1 MIKLIDIILEIKING
16 KDIIKKDELKLVQKE
31 LSDLKATKGKDN
43 EPKNFTYQLNYLNKR
58 IKVLQFQIKIESLE
72 KTRDVTKNK
81 TAIDSYNKQID
92 KLKDQIS
99 KIKY

>member
-1 MIKLIDIILEIKING
+1 MKLRDILFEMKING
-16 KDIIKKDELKLVQKE
+16 KDITKKDELKLVQKE

-72 KTRDVTKNK
+72 KTRDNTKNELS
-81 TAIDSYNKQID
+81 INSYNKQID
-92 KLKDQIS
+92 KIKDQIS

>member
-1 MIKLIDIILEIKING
+1 MIKLRDILFEVKING
-16 KDIIKKDELKLVQKE
+16 KDITKKDELKLVQKE
-31 LSDLKATKGKDN
+31 LSELKKKKGTDN
-43 EPKNFTYQLNYLNKR
+43 EPKNFIYQLNYINKR